1 MHWPRETRA
10 KLTLYLVLFG
20 FVLLAG
26 RLAFLQVVKAS
37 YYKNISDENRIRRLP
52 QPAFRGLIYDRQ
64 GRQMVSN
71 RASFTVAIIPYEI
84 RGNTQILSRASNMLG
99 LDSTWLK
106 KKLGSHRY
114 SAHEPIPVVREAD
127 FVVISQIAEQSE
139 NLPGVV
145 FQDEPTR
152 KYPHL
157 KGSSHM
163 LGYVSEISEDELKGN
178 QRPELSA
185 GARVGKMGI
194 EKEYDLLLRGRDG
207 VDFYEVTATGRVI
220 GKLPDQEDQLPS
232 PGLDLVLTLDLE
244 VQALAESLLA
254 QYPRGCVIALDPKS
268 GEVLCLVSQPGFDA
282 NSFASVLSPQ
292 EWLDLVEDPDHP
304 LLNRA
309 IQSAYPPGSTLKLM
323 VAGAALETGLITPST
338 TLQSCNG
345 GYQFGKRFFRCW
357 DPQGHGAQDLKGAIL
372 YSCDTYFYQV
382 GLKAG
387 VDLIADYAR
396 RCGFGEKLGIDL
408 PQESRGF
415 VPTTGYYDKKFGQ
428 RGWTKSLALNLAIGQ
443 GEFLATPLQITSFFG
458 ALSNGGI
465 IYRPHLLKKI
475 ISRQGK
481 VQEYEKTAI
490 GHLPFSKSTLE
501 LLNQACFAVVNQEG
515 GTGRL
520 ARLADVAVA
529 GKTGSAQNPHGN
541 SHSWFVGYA
550 PAEDPKIVVTVL
562 VENAGHGGDVSA
574 PIAREIIAR
583 YLQPGKEL
591 AEVPQFQE

>member
-10 KLTLYLVLFG
+10 KIALYIILFG
-20 FVLLAG
+20 FVILAG
-26 RLAFLQVVKAS
+26 RLVSLQVVKAG
-37 YYKNISDENRIRRLP
+37 YYKKISDENRIRSLP
-52 QPAFRGLIYDRQ
+52 RPAFRGLIYDRQ
-64 GRQMVSN
+64 GRQLVTN
-71 RASFTVAIIPYEI
+71 RASFTVALIPYEI

-106 KKLGSHRY
+106 KKLESRRY

-127 FVVISQIAEQSE
+127 FVAISRIAEQSE

-152 KYPHL
+152 KYPQL

-163 LGYVSEISEDELKGN
+163 LGYVSEISEDELKDK

-207 VDFYEVTATGRVI
+207 VDFYEVSASGRVI

-232 PGLDLVLTLDLE
+232 PGLDLVLSLDFEL
-244 VQALAESLLA
+244 QARAESLLA
-254 QYPRGCVIALDPKS
+254 QYPRGCVIALEPNS

-292 EWLDLVEDPDHP
+292 EWLDLVEDPNHP

-309 IQSAYPPGSTLKLM
+309 TQSAYPPGSTLKLL
-323 VAGAALETGLITPST
+323 VAGAALETGLLTPST
-338 TLQSCNG
+338 TFRPCNG

-357 DPQGHGAQDLKGAIL
+357 DPQGHGTQDLKGAIL
-372 YSCDTYFYQV
+372 HSCDTYFYQV

-408 PQESRGF
+408 PEESRGF
-415 VPTTGYYDKKFGQ
+415 VPTTGYYDKKFGK

-443 GEFLATPLQITSFFG
+443 GEFLTTPLQITSFFG

-475 ISRQGK
+475 ISRQGR
-481 VQEYEKTAI
+481 VQEYEKTVI
-490 GHLPFSKSTLE
+490 GRLPFSKSTLE
-501 LLNQACFAVVNQEG
+501 FLSQACLAVVSQEG

-520 ARLADVAVA
+520 ARLGGIDVA

-541 SHSWFVGYA
+541 THSWFVGYA
-550 PAEDPKIVVTVL
+550 PAENPRIVVTVL
-562 VENAGHGGDVSA
+562 IENAGHGGDVSA
-574 PIAREIIAR
+574 PMAREIIAA
-583 YLQPGKEL
+583 YLQARQEL
-591 AEVPQFQE
+591 AEAPKTPE